1 MLLLFIVSDVDLNN
15 NKKLP
20 PSEGGHHVSVVP
32 VVVVVVVV
40 VRRVDVVTWRHGGE
54 RMKSVCAGCHV
65 CKQCCVCRAQPPWV

>member
-1 MLLLFIVSDVDLNN
+1 MLLLFVVSDVDLNN

-20 PSEGGHHVSVVP
+20 PGEGGHHVSVVP

-40 VRRVDVVTWRHGGE
+40 VVRRVNVVTWRRGGE

-65 CKQCCVCRAQPPWV
+65 CK